1 VLGVLTV
8 HGVSYESTFL
18 LHHHHHQLLLA
29 VTLGV
34 LLVHGA
40 SPSNFPPPPPPP
52 LLLLLALDV
61 HISSSRTRM
70 MGLGA
75 SGGREIRGLR
85 DCGMHGHTQA
95 CTCEEIVKV

>member
-40 SPSNFPPPPPPP
+40 SPSNFPPPPPP